1 MGRRVQVT
9 EAVFDFYLAVFDG
22 LLNQMGV
29 ACAQKAVHTFLQTF
43 TQHNIQVTL
52 QQENSHGIRAIER
65 SVDRLGPVFF
75 FIFYV
80 FFSSHPFYQSSRHL
94 QWREA
99 EKIARDLN

>member
-29 ACAQKAVHTFLQTF
+29 AFAQKAVHTFLQTF

-75 FIFYV
+75 SFFMFFFQVIRFISPLAT
-80 FFSSHPFYQSSRHL
+80 FSGGRPKRL
-94 QWREA
+94 RVT
-99 EKIARDLN
+99 

>member
-1 MGRRVQVT
+1 LGRRVQVT

-75 FIFYV
+75 F
-80 FFSSHPFYQSSRHL
+80 FFLFFFQVIRFISPLATFSGGRPKRL
-94 QWREA
+94 RVT
-99 EKIARDLN
+99 